1 MPQRRN
7 AVILAGST
15 GHIGRAVAA
24 ELLSRAF
31 DHALIVRP
39 SASSVREHATVPH
52 REIVVAELTEA
63 DRLGQSLQ
71 GLFSD
76 TVISCIASRTGV
88 PQDAW
93 NVDYRANLNLL
104 EAAKRNGVRHF
115 ILLSAICVQKPRLE
129 FQAAKLA
136 FEAELC
142 SSGIDYTIIRPTA
155 FFKSLSG
162 QVERV
167 LAGKPFL
174 LFGDG
179 ELTSC
184 KPISEKDLA
193 ELIVNSVEDP
203 TVRNRILPVGGPGA
217 AITPREQ
224 GELLFRL
231 AGVEPRFRRV
241 PVALFSFLS
250 RVLHLPG
257 KLIPALAAKAELARI
272 AHYYATESM
281 LVWDED
287 AGRYDPSATPEYGTA
302 RLEDHYE
309 RLLKDGISGY
319 EAGEQRLF

>member
-15 GHIGRAVAA
+15 GHIGREVAA
-24 ELLSRAF
+24 ELRSRAI

-39 SASSVREHATVPH
+39 SSRSVPGHEAAPH
-52 REIVVAELTEA
+52 RDIVVAELTE
-63 DRLGQSLQ
+63 DRLEQALQ
-71 GLFSD
+71 GLTAD

-88 PQDAW
+88 AKDAW
-93 NVDYRANLNLL
+93 NVDYRANRNLL
-104 EAAKRNGVRHF
+104 EAAKRNGIRHF

-136 FEAELC
+136 FEAELRE
-142 SSGIDYTIIRPTA
+142 SGIDYTIIRPTA

-167 LAGKPFL
+167 LAGKPFF

-203 TVRNRILPVGGPGA
+203 GLRNRILPIGGPGA

-224 GELLFRL
+224 GQTF
-231 AGVEPRFRRV
+231 
-241 PVALFSFLS
+241 
-250 RVLHLPG
+250 
-257 KLIPALAAKAELARI
+257 
-272 AHYYATESM
+272 
-281 LVWDED
+281 
-287 AGRYDPSATPEYGTA
+287 
-302 RLEDHYE
+302 
-309 RLLKDGISGY
+309 KDRKGP
-319 EAGEQRLF
+319 